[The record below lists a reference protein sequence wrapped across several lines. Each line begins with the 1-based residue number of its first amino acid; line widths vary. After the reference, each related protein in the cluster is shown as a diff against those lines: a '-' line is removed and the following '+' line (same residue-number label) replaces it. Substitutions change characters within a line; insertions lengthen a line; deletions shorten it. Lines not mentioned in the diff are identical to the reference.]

1 MTRFPIQVRQNHK
14 PLQKYDRDELKDIK
28 VNLTTH
34 TRLAMDKAEYGLRN
48 LDELINP
55 ALDALRREWRKK

>member
-1 MTRFPIQVRQNHK
+1 MTPIKVRQLH
-14 PLQKYDRDELKDIK
+14 PAATTYERDDLRDIK
-28 VNLTTH
+28 VNRTTRS
-34 TRLAMDKAEYGLRN
+34 RLAMDKAEYGLKN

>member
-1 MTRFPIQVRQNHK
+1 MNPIKVHQNHT
-14 PLQKYDRDELKDIK
+14 PAENYVRDDLRDVK
-28 VNLTTH
+28 VNRTTR
-34 TRLAMDKAEYGLRN
+34 TRLAMDKAEYGLKN

>member
-1 MTRFPIQVRQNHK
+1 MTPIKVRQNHK
-14 PLQKYDRDELKDIK
+14 PAETYERDDLRDIK
-28 VNLTTH
+28 VNRTTRS
-34 TRLAMDKAEYGLRN
+34 RLAMDKAEYGLKN